1 MVIDKAQSTRSN
13 LPTLAGWANLRQL
26 SSGDPEI
33 RVAILDGPVDLRHG
47 CFRNTRL
54 IPIDTLA
61 SSADK
66 PGIALTHG
74 THIASVIFGRGEDLL
89 NLAPECS
96 GLIVPIF
103 PGAADVTALSC
114 PQIDLARA
122 ILQAVQH
129 GAHIINI
136 SGGEPESTGEAD
148 PLLRDAIH
156 VCAEK
161 GVLIVAAAG
170 NSTCPLIPASLP
182 SVLAVGALDEDG
194 LRLPSSNWNEGYR
207 THGLLAPGVNIP
219 GATPGGGIT
228 VGTGTSYATALV
240 TGVAALLLSIQIAR
254 GEEPRPAVI
263 GRALLSSS
271 LLSDSPGGSQ
281 GFGSLS
287 GSLNIPGALEILAER
302 RPAIALNTDRQ
313 KSEETKMNVSNG
325 THTLTEESVT
335 PVNLSENHTEYPEV
349 PEPISAAG
357 EEPAAIVPA
366 PTPEAQAMGS
376 TGACACQKATQFVY
390 AIGELGYEFETEARR
405 DSFLQEMGNGGN
417 PHDGSQMLAHLKK
430 NPHAAADIVWTLQ
443 LDDTPVYA
451 IQPAGPFAAT
461 VYERLRAFLNDVLKD
476 GVERVS
482 IPGVING
489 KTSLMT
495 GQVVPNLN
503 PTLRGMFSWA
513 TGSLVETVVSKSS
526 PKGPDPEVQRDRI
539 RNFLDR
545 IYYELRNLGVTSEQ
559 RAVNF
564 MATNAFQVGEVMSR
578 AVSDQLELDSIT
590 TERSPVCRPGSDCWD
605 VKLAFFNPRNRMEE
619 ARRIFRLTVDVSDV
633 LPVSVGRMRAW
644 AAY

>member
-1 MVIDKAQSTRSN
+1 
-13 LPTLAGWANLRQL
+13 
-26 SSGDPEI
+26 
-33 RVAILDGPVDLRHG
+33 
-47 CFRNTRL
+47 
-54 IPIDTLA
+54 
-61 SSADK
+61 
-66 PGIALTHG
+66 
-74 THIASVIFGRGEDLL
+74 
-89 NLAPECS
+89 
-96 GLIVPIF
+96 
-103 PGAADVTALSC
+103 
-114 PQIDLARA
+114 
-122 ILQAVQH
+122 
-129 GAHIINI
+129 
-136 SGGEPESTGEAD
+136 
-148 PLLRDAIH
+148 
-156 VCAEK
+156 
-161 GVLIVAAAG
+161 
-170 NSTCPLIPASLP
+170 
-182 SVLAVGALDEDG
+182 
-194 LRLPSSNWNEGYR
+194 
-207 THGLLAPGVNIP
+207 
-219 GATPGGGIT
+219 
-228 VGTGTSYATALV
+228 
-240 TGVAALLLSIQIAR
+240 
-254 GEEPRPAVI
+254 
-263 GRALLSSS
+263 
-271 LLSDSPGGSQ
+271 
-281 GFGSLS
+281 
-287 GSLNIPGALEILAER
+287 
-302 RPAIALNTDRQ
+302 
-313 KSEETKMNVSNG
+313 
-325 THTLTEESVT
+325 
-335 PVNLSENHTEYPEV
+335 
-349 PEPISAAG
+349 
-357 EEPAAIVPA
+357 
-366 PTPEAQAMGS
+366 
-376 TGACACQKATQFVY
+376 VY